1 MCHFVFLFLCYRDSK
16 LAEDIEDDLEEQAQ
30 HQPRTRAE
38 EDAHRAYL
46 AQKASEKRE

>member
-1 MCHFVFLFLCYRDSK
+1 MYLFLLYRDSK
-16 LAEDIEDDLEEQAQ
+16 LAEDIDDELEEQAQ

-38 EDAHRAYL
+38 EEAHRAYM